1 MDIFGYQGKY
11 VYRQMAHRECK
22 WSSRRIQRNYE
33 LTLTGATGV
42 DLWLGDWR
50 VAIGLDLP
58 WIDVPIPSIPGMHIS
73 VGRGEKV
80 R

>member
-1 MDIFGYQGKY
+1 MFTDKWLIENANG
-11 VYRQMAHRECK
+11 VREEYN
-22 WSSRRIQRNYE
+22 RNYE

-42 DLWLGDWR
+42 DFWLGDWR

-58 WIDVPIPSIPGMHIS
+58 WIDVPIPGIISMHIS
-73 VGRGEKV
+73 VGRGEKI